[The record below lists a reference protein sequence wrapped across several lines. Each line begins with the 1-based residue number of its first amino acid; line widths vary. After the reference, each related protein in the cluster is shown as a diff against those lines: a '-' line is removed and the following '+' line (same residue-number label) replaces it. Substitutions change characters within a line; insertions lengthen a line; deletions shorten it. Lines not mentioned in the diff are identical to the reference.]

1 MTVID
6 EIVTPAPQEAAPPEP
21 AGGVYAWYMV
31 GLLMLI
37 YTSSFIDRTVIAL
50 LVKPIRAD
58 LGISDTQM
66 SLLSGISF
74 AILYTTLGI
83 PFGRLADRHSR
94 RVIISLGAITWSVMT
109 AACGLAQGFAQLFM
123 ARVGVGVGEAALTP
137 AAYSLI
143 GDSFPRA
150 KLAKALG
157 IYNVGISLGSGL
169 ALLLGGIVIGAVS
182 KAAPVVLPVVG
193 ALKPWQTTFLV
204 VSIPGALLGL
214 ILLATVREPARRGVV
229 LDSSGQVSRPSLGGV
244 IAYLW
249 GHKRVYLPL
258 YAGYSLYALVNFGF
272 AAWIPTCLIRSFGW
286 TAAETGQRYGLAVL
300 ILGTLGAVSGGL
312 LADRMLR
319 GGDKAAYIKVAI
331 FSGLG
336 VLPFSVLAPLA
347 PDAALS
353 LALFAGAILCN
364 STWLAVCGG
373 SIQLV
378 APNQMRGQATALM
391 FLFSSMIGFGLGPTA
406 IALITDKVFGYDEA
420 IKYSLAIVAAVAMPL
435 GLIIFKMGQK
445 AFAAEVVAMEAGG
458 VRG

>member
-1 MTVID
+1 MTTID
-6 EIVTPAPQEAAPPEP
+6 DSDPPAPKLASAPEP
-21 AGGVYAWYMV
+21 AGGAYAWYMV

-37 YTSSFIDRTVIAL
+37 YTTSFIDRTVIAL

-66 SLLSGISF
+66 SLLSGLSF

-94 RVIISLGAITWSVMT
+94 KVIISFGAITWSVMT
-109 AACGLAQGFAQLFM
+109 AFCGLAQGFAQLFM

-137 AAYSLI
+137 AAFSLI

-157 IYNVGISLGSGL
+157 VYNIGISLGSGL

-182 KAAPVVLPVVG
+182 NAAPLELPLIG

-204 VSIPGALLGL
+204 VAVPGAILGL
-214 ILLATVREPARRGVV
+214 ILLLTVREPARRGVA
-229 LDSSGQVSRPSLGGV
+229 LDSAGAVSRPSLGEV
-244 IAYLW
+244 VAYLW
-249 GHKRVYLPL
+249 AHKRVYLPL

-300 ILGTLGAVSGGL
+300 VLGALGAVGGGL
-312 LADRMLR
+312 LADKMLR
-319 GGDKAAYIKVAI
+319 GGDKGAYVKVAI
-331 FSGLG
+331 IAGLG

-347 PDAALS
+347 PDPYLS
-353 LALFAGAILCN
+353 LALFAGAILFN
-364 STWLAVCGG
+364 STWLAVSGG

-378 APNQMRGQATALM
+378 APNQMRG
-391 FLFSSMIGFGLGPTA
+391 
-406 IALITDKVFGYDEA
+406 
-420 IKYSLAIVAAVAMPL
+420 
-435 GLIIFKMGQK
+435 
-445 AFAAEVVAMEAGG
+445 
-458 VRG
+458 